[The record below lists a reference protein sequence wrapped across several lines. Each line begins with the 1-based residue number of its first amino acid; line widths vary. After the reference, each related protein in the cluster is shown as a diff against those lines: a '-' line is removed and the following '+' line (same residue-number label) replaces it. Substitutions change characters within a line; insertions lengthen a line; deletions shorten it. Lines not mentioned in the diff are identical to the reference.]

1 MKNMKK
7 KKTYIDS
14 ELDKFLKD
22 YGDKNINI
30 SYDNYKY
37 KLDTEK
43 TTKSL
48 KKLRNKFIN
57 LTEFK
62 EEYNKFIDNIIKF
75 EYYKSE
81 KESVSFSPNQR
92 KMRRYARDLILNQI
106 VIQVKKIVIQ
116 VKKIVVKVKKIVIQV
131 KKVKG

>member
-7 KKTYIDS
+7 KTTYIDS